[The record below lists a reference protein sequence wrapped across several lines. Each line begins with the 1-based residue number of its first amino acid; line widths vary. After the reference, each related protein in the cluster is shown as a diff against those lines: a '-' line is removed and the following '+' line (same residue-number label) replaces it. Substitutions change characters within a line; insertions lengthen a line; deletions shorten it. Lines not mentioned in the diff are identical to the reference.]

1 MFTTSS
7 QDMTKSD
14 LVLVG
19 GGGHARACL
28 DVIRA
33 EGRFRVVGIVDKPEL
48 LGTTVLG
55 VPVIGADEDLPALT
69 ARGLS
74 FLVALGQI
82 RTPEP
87 RMRLYATLKQL
98 GAALPTIVAPMA
110 HVAPDAEVGEGS
122 IVMHMAVIGP
132 GSRVGVNCIVNSRA
146 LVEHDARVGDH
157 CHIATGA
164 LVNGGCLVA
173 DEVFIGSGA
182 VLRQGIRIGKRAVVG
197 MGAVVAG
204 DLADHE
210 MLRSVARENG
220 RS

>member
-1 MFTTSS
+1 
-7 QDMTKSD
+7 MTKSD
-14 LVLVG
+14 LVLIG

-33 EGRFRVVGIVDKPEL
+33 EGRFRVVGFVDKPAL
-48 LGTTVLG
+48 VGTTVLG
-55 VPVIGADEDLPALT
+55 VPVIGTDEDLPALT

-74 FLVALGQI
+74 FLIALGQI
-82 RTPEP
+82 KTPEP
-87 RMRLYATLKQL
+87 RMRLYAALKRL
-98 GAALPTIVAPMA
+98 GATLPTIVAPMA

-132 GSRVGVNCIVNSRA
+132 GARVGVNCIVNSRT
-146 LVEHDARVGDH
+146 LLEHDAIVGDH
-157 CHIATGA
+157 CHISTGV

-197 MGAVVAG
+197 MGAVVAR
-204 DLADHE
+204 DLVDHE
-210 MLRSVARENG
+210 MLRTVAKQG
-220 RS
+220 SRS